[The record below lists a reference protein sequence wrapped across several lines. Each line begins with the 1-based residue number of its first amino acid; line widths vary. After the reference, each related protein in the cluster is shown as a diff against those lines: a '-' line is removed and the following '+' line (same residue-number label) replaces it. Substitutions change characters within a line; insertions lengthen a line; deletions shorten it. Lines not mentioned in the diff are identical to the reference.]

1 MKLIESVLQGL
12 TDTHDF
18 YQDAHHT
25 DAVVTSCSHNKPRF
39 SEKML
44 SPKCATYLYRCGCLQ
59 VRTQTEEIL
68 KSDKE

>member
-1 MKLIESVLQGL
+1 MKLIVSVLQGL

-44 SPKCATYLYRCGCLQ
+44 SHQNALRIYTAVGVCR
-59 VRTQTEEIL
+59 
-68 KSDKE
+68 